1 MCVLSAPSADD
12 RRLEVL
18 VSANDN
24 LTNILNMPKR
34 PITLERIEEMLLF
47 AAKLVDE
54 RGPIMQ
60 PILDRLESEYT
71 AAKQRGSATD
81 RIRKLIQAA

>member
-1 MCVLSAPSADD
+1 M
-12 RRLEVL
+12 
-18 VSANDN
+18 SANDN

-60 PILDRLESEYT
+60 PILDRLESEYI